1 MIVFWWR
8 TTLFSFP
15 CGLWK
20 TFPPISALIKGHI
33 PSSLVGILAIHT
45 CNEVAPSPWINIDGN
60 ISCASYFKAKISLLW
75 VSNDAIKWH
84 SQLFIVESYWSP
96 KCMYQ
101 KRWVK
106 YRGDQSEWLLR
117 RWTTAILVWLCPY
130 TVPILHNHG
139 CLTWESAL
147 ESLSGNFRS
156 WKWCCL
162 LLQCVS
168 AVQSHLGCRKS
179 TKLGDLK
186 QVVT

>member
-1 MIVFWWR
+1 MIVFCWR

-45 CNEVAPSPWINIDGN
+45 FNEVAPSPWINIDGN

-75 VSNDAIKWH
+75 VSDDAIKWH
-84 SQLFIVESYWSP
+84 SQLFIGESYWSP

-101 KRWVK
+101 KHWVK

-117 RWTTAILVWLCPY
+117 RWTTAHISLAMS
-130 TVPILHNHG
+130 LHSSNSPQSWVSDLWVSLG
-139 CLTWESAL
+139 ESFWKFQIMKVM
-147 ESLSGNFRS
+147 LSSSSVCF
-156 WKWCCL
+156 CCTEP
-162 LLQCVS
+162 
-168 AVQSHLGCRKS
+168 LGMQKIN
-179 TKLGDLK
+179 
-186 QVVT
+186 